1 MSIANLAWI
10 SAISTRHMTTWL
22 RQCQQWTPWWSRSE
36 PLFSGSRC
44 CFVKISLFSEN
55 VCWINLNFLNK
66 LDTDQPKRT
75 NDSIAWNFQSWPIK
89 FTSLQSFVALQIIFG
104 LDVKENFEYLATNCK
119 TAVIWS
125 WRRPSRIGLIKG
137 QQEPC
142 LSVKMPD
149 WAQNVPDSLATVL
162 KTMDRHQIHCHNC
175 E

>member
-1 MSIANLAWI
+1 MNLSDKYETYDDLVETMSAMNSMVEQIWTLVLWI
-10 SAISTRHMTTWL
+10 KM
-22 RQCQQWTPWWSRSE
+22 
-36 PLFSGSRC
+36 LFC
-44 CFVKISLFSEN
+44 KISLFSEN

-75 NDSIAWNFQSWPIK
+75 NDSIAWNFQLWPIK
-89 FTSLQSFVALQIIFG
+89 FTSLQSFVALQIIFA

-149 WAQNVPDSLATVL
+149 WAQNVPDSLATVQ
-162 KTMDRHQIHCHNC
+162 MDRHQIHRHNC